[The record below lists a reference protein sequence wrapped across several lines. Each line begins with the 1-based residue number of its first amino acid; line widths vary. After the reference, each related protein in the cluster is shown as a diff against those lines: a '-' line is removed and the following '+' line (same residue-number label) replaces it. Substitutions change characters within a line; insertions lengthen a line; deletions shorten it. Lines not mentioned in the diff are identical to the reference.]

1 MLTHPTPHV
10 TRHHHA
16 PDMHRHTPDVHSHAP
31 AMHCHAPAMHCHA
44 PAMHSQCASRAL
56 PCASHALAG
65 CRRVYPGPAPHS
77 LGGELSD
84 PVAVREAVRGRA
96 HPPPASATQ
105 RQSKHASGM
114 QARRNGKACMH
125 PACKRDATAKHACM
139 QACMHACMQARRN
152 SKAAPQLQ
160 PTSGAVPAMTKW
172 SVSTAVFAT
181 LHERERLLCR
191 P

>member
-1 MLTHPTPHV
+1 M
-10 TRHHHA
+10 
-16 PDMHRHTPDVHSHAP
+16 
-31 AMHCHAPAMHCHA
+31 
-44 PAMHSQCASRAL
+44 SQAL
-56 PCASHALAG
+56 QAALAH
-65 CRRVYPGPAPHS
+65 V
-77 LGGELSD
+77 E
-84 PVAVREAVRGRA
+84 
-96 HPPPASATQ
+96 
-105 RQSKHASGM
+105 
-114 QARRNGKACMH
+114 QACKLACMH
-125 PACKRDATAKHACM
+125 GTCRNARKQGCMPTCMFVGVHECTHACHQPCM